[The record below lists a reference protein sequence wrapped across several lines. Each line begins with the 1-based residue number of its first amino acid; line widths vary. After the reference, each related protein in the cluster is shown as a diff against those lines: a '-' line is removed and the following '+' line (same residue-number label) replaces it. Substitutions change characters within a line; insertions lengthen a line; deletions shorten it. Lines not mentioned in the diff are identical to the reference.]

1 MRSPAWIAITFASL
15 GLAAHGS
22 EGMDLSQKSRLAAA
36 AAVPAKNAQAPFTAA
51 RDPLP
56 VLLMLSEQ
64 EERRGYRSA
73 CDSTSRD
80 LCYDLVDRRVV
91 YRPVRQYMPRI
102 DGLTAENVSLRHD
115 KLVFKYTFK

>member
-15 GLAAHGS
+15 GFAAHGN

-36 AAVPAKNAQAPFTAA
+36 APVPAKNAQAPFTAA

-56 VLLMLSEQ
+56 ALLMLSEQ

-73 CDSTSRD
+73 CDNTSRD
-80 LCYDLVDRRVV
+80 VCYDLVDQRVV

-115 KLVFKYTFK
+115 KVVFKYTFK